1 MFNDIIKNLY
11 DREWHIIF
19 NAIQSLNHLVDA
31 KIPEYFLIGNRDHD
45 RG

>member
-19 NAIQSLNHLVDA
+19 NAVSVNNLVDT